1 MKTYYISTNPEFYG
15 AFAKSETAY
24 AEAEEIADAV
34 VNNFPNI
41 TTTLVPDNTGYNDL
55 DDEEISEVYHWIEKN
70 WVDIL
75 NNVGVY

>member
-1 MKTYYISTNPEFYG
+1 MKTYYISTKPESYG
-15 AFAKSETAY
+15 AFAESETAH

-41 TTTLVPDNTGYNDL
+41 ATELVHDNTGYNDFA
-55 DDEEISEVYHWIEKN
+55 DAEIDEVYHWIEKN

-75 NNVGVY
+75 SNVGVY